1 MSMKTRTTRLS
12 VAVVLPLV
20 LSSLVVGDVTRE
32 PLPPM
37 TAEKWRADVDFF
49 ARELP
54 KRHKNAYHAIT
65 PDQFAS
71 AVAGLRAKVGRAHD
85 DEMIVG
91 LMQLTAMVGDCHTR
105 VNLPSSLHQY
115 PIGVAQIEGSYRIVR
130 GAASAAELVGGKL
143 LRIDDTPVETAVVR
157 IRSIIAQQERE
168 NDVLIAAMTPQ
179 WFSVAEVMHGLGIT
193 RSPASAR
200 ITVLLDDGSERSA
213 DVAAIDSTAKPQWRA
228 AAASQPLYRQQMAE
242 SLTFTWLAE
251 TQTVYVNFRS
261 YEDLGKKARELWSF
275 VDSHPARKIVIDL
288 RQNGGGDFNVGRKH
302 MVDNVASR
310 PKLRP
315 YVLIGG
321 RTGSAAV
328 KNAIDFRTVAKATLV
343 GEAIGERPNS
353 YSENDEFRLPHTRME
368 ISYSTEYYKFLPDD
382 DGLVRPDKEI
392 LPTWADWVAGRDPV
406 LDWVV
411 SQ

>member
-1 MSMKTRTTRLS
+1 MKTRVRTLLS
-12 VAVVLPLV
+12 VAFVLFFV
-20 LSSLVVGDVTRE
+20 LSSGVVGDVKPE

-37 TAEKWRADVDFF
+37 TADKWRADIDVF

-71 AVAGLRAKVGRAHD
+71 AVASLRGKADRADD
-85 DEMIVG
+85 DEMLVG
-91 LMQLTAMVGDCHTR
+91 LMQITAMVGDCHTR
-105 VNLPSSLHQY
+105 VNLPSSLHLY

-143 LRIDDTPVETAVVR
+143 LRIDDTPLESAVDR
-157 IRSIIAQQERE
+157 IRTIVPQQEKE
-168 NDVLIAAMTPQ
+168 NDVLIAASTPQ
-179 WFSVAEVMHGLGIT
+179 WFPVAEVMHGLGVT
-193 RSPASAR
+193 KTPTSAR

-213 DVAAIDSTAKPQWRA
+213 NLAAIDLAAKPQWRA
-228 AAASQPLYRQQMAE
+228 AAASQPLYRQHMAE
-242 SLTFTWLAE
+242 SLSFTWLE
-251 TQTVYVNFRS
+251 ESKTVYVNFRS
-261 YEDLGKKARELWSF
+261 YEDLGKKSRELWSF
-275 VDSHPARKIVIDL
+275 VDSHPATKIVIDL

-302 MVDNVASR
+302 MVDKVASR

-315 YVLIGG
+315 YVLISG

-343 GEAIGERPNS
+343 GETIGERPNS
-353 YSENDEFRLPHTRME
+353 YSENDEFRLPNTRME
-368 ISYSTEYYKFLPDD
+368 VSYSTEYYRFLPDD

-406 LDWVV
+406 LDWVL
-411 SQ
+411 SK